1 MAFMGLCYPD
11 FKTCGLIKTNTLR
24 PHSI

>member
-1 MAFMGLCYPD
+1 MAFMGLCYSD